1 MKLRNLI
8 NEIDDETIIRYRD
21 KDGNSAEM
29 KASSAKTMS
38 KDHPAKIAYDS
49 QADKEGTPT
58 KKVAKGD
65 KVSFDRKAG
74 GDSAVSKKPST
85 LSVKR
90 GLEDIVKGNATE
102 IEGIPISKDLA
113 DGIQQWIRFS
123 PYGKTYGKQL
133 NKARFSNIIRPANA
147 FNVDRYLTP
156 KAKKEFK
163 GIVKS
168 MKESKSTKLT
178 DILSDA
184 ATPKSAPEYFKGLSA
199 KDKKERERVIA
210 RRSKM
215 KSNDP
220 DAYKPFRSDKGKKT
234 KPSSSTLKFKKMF
247 GELNEEEQQLFAEKL
262 SAKIRK
268 SLKKKAEKAN
278 APMGALTTIYNKGL
292 AAWRTGHRPGASQ
305 HAWAMAR
312 VNSVLTGGKAR
323 KVDAAQ
329 WKQISKHRKK
339 KKK

>member
-1 MKLRNLI
+1 
-8 NEIDDETIIRYRD
+8 
-21 KDGNSAEM
+21 
-29 KASSAKTMS
+29 MS
-38 KDHPAKIAYDS
+38 KRLNEAMYTYLGPKGENGPITMKVQVAQFI
-49 QADKEGTPT
+49 
-58 KKVAKGD
+58 KKKGGNKKGYFLVA
-65 KVSFDRKAG
+65 
-74 GDSAVSKKPST
+74 SKH
-85 LSVKR
+85 
-90 GLEDIVKGNATE
+90 
-102 IEGIPISKDLA
+102 
-113 DGIQQWIRFS
+113 
-123 PYGKTYGKQL
+123 L
-133 NKARFSNIIRPANA
+133 NKAKKLYQKYRGNFKNA
-147 FNVDRYLTP
+147 DFQDAMFDLMYETYMYELL
-156 KAKKEFK
+156 E
-163 GIVKS
+163 
-168 MKESKSTKLT
+168 
-178 DILSDA
+178 A
-184 ATPKSAPEYFKGLSA
+184 ATPENAPAYFKGLSKKE
-199 KDKKERERVIA
+199 KDERERVIK

-215 KSNDP
+215 KSGDP
-220 DAYKPFRSDKGKKT
+220 DAYKPFRTDKGKKT

-339 KKK
+339 KK